1 MQHLVQYDLKGCEIK
16 VGVFGE
22 CGIRKNLLVRG
33 YNSGQE
39 EEIVFSNSPK
49 DRSTS
54 NPNRDYGRSVDIVI
68 LTFNVGYLTVTLGSS
83 RE

>member
-1 MQHLVQYDLKGCEIK
+1 MQHLVQYDLKGCEMNA
-16 VGVFGE
+16 GVFGE

-33 YNSGQE
+33 YNLAQQ
-39 EEIVFSNSPK
+39 EEIVFSNSTK

-54 NPNRDYGRSVDIVI
+54 NPNRDYGSSVDIVI
-68 LTFNVGYLTVTLGSS
+68 LTFNVGYLNVTLGSN